1 MMSVIHN
8 QGRWDRSNTIVED
21 GVIQL
26 YDKRP
31 SAADAARMQHIDYG
45 LLAFERRVIE
55 ERVPAGARADLAD
68 VLHALSREG
77 ALAAYE
83 VTERFYEIGSVQ
95 GLADLEAFLGRT
107 SPRTERLEREER
119 G

>member
-1 MMSVIHN
+1 MMSVVRN
-8 QGRWDRSNTIVED
+8 QGRWDRSNTIVEA
-21 GVIQL
+21 GAIKL

-31 SAADAARMQHIDYG
+31 SAADYAQMQHIDYG

-68 VLHALSREG
+68 VLHALSLEG
-77 ALAAYE
+77 SLAAYE
-83 VTERFYEIGSVQ
+83 VPERFYEIGSER
-95 GLADLEAFLGRT
+95 GLADLEAFLARSGAT
-107 SPRTERLEREER
+107 PGQLEREEC